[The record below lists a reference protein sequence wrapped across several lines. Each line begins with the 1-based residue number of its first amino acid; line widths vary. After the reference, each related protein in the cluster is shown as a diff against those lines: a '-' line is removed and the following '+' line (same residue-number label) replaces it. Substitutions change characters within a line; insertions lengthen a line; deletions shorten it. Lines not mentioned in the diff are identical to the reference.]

1 MAIPDALMISSEPR
15 GHAKVLNSP
24 DAESVGGESVS
35 LKFAAIRCFF
45 CERIGGGIESVR
57 VGLSISYSWGLVD

>member
-24 DAESVGGESVS
+24 DAESVGGESVG

-45 CERIGGGIESVR
+45 GGELKVASRVR